1 MIELLSAEP
10 SVLAYFEQRGS
21 QLQFQ
26 WVVFVGDLKLKS
38 DWFSL
43 LEARNLDQH
52 LLREFRAR
60 FATYEE
66 IRNKVGTKET
76 LAYFEIAKRAGSLD
90 FEPPPQWA
98 HLHHAYRVYTECK
111 AAISDLLLDQHSSA
125 EFFTLHPTQSGDE
138 RFFAYCVK
146 CVWVSPKWFPP
157 AAWLEIA
164 RTAQLGDDKETGSG
178 RAISVQ
184 VRREVWRRDG
194 GRCSECGSVA
204 RLEYDHLVS
213 FSRGGSNT
221 TRNIRL
227 LCEPCNRR
235 KASSI

>member
-90 FEPPPQWA
+90 FEPPPA
-98 HLHHAYRVYTECK
+98 MGALTSRLSRIYRV
-111 AAISDLLLDQHSSA
+111 QGRN
-125 EFFTLHPTQSGDE
+125 Q
-138 RFFAYCVK
+138 RFA
-146 CVWVSPKWFPP
+146 
-157 AAWLEIA
+157 
-164 RTAQLGDDKETGSG
+164 T
-178 RAISVQ
+178 
-184 VRREVWRRDG
+184 
-194 GRCSECGSVA
+194 
-204 RLEYDHLVS
+204 
-213 FSRGGSNT
+213 
-221 TRNIRL
+221 
-227 LCEPCNRR
+227 
-235 KASSI
+235 